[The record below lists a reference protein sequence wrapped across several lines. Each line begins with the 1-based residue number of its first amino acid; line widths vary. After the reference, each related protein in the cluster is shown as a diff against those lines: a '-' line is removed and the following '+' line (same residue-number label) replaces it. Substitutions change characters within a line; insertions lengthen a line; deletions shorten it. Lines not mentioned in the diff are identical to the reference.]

1 MIDFIKA
8 VLKATTKE
16 ITPLAKE
23 RLSTCLDCEEKIESF
38 FSTFVDFKIVE
49 SESKGWGCRKCDCP
63 FATKIYATEKEN
75 ICEKWKK

>member
-1 MIDFIKA
+1 MIDFIQA

-23 RLSTCLDCEEKIESF
+23 RLSTCLECEEKKESI

-49 SESKGWGCRKCDCP
+49 SKGFCCGICNCP
-63 FATKIYATEKEN
+63 LATKIYATEHEN
-75 ICEKWKK
+75 ICNKWKK

>member
-16 ITPLAKE
+16 ITPLATE
-23 RLSTCLDCEEKIESF
+23 RLSTCLDCEEKKESV

-49 SESKGWGCRKCDCP
+49 SKGWGCRKCNCP
-63 FATKIYATEKEN
+63 FATKIYATEEEN